1 MNEDLRYRVKQLANE
16 QLVMQEAL
24 HDLPLSEIRAHMK
37 LMEQHAIKLSQLASC
52 LYGDEHERRI
62 RRENEIPL
70 PLSAQPL
77 PTLSASSRNT
87 QRRG

>member
-37 LMEQHAIKLSQLASC
+37 LMEQHAIKLSNSHLACMAMSTSGE
-52 LYGDEHERRI
+52 YVEKMRYRS
-62 RRENEIPL
+62 PSL
-70 PLSAQPL
+70 PN
-77 PTLSASSRNT
+77 RC
-87 QRRG
+87 RH